1 MNIKYSIVIPTRNRA
16 EYVKYAIQSVL
27 KSPRKDIE
35 LIVSNNFSSDLT
47 KEVLSKITDSRLK
60 VISPDFALPMA
71 GHYEF
76 AISKARGEW
85 ITILGDDDALMPYFF
100 ISLDKYIKNFPNVD
114 IISSARAYYFWKG
127 CEDRYGEIVVN
138 YNLKFNSQL
147 RSTKKDLMSVIKGSR
162 SCFDMPQIYT
172 TCIIK
177 RELFEEIKFNSG
189 GNFYHSII
197 PDMYSVMA
205 LCLSR
210 DKYLRIEEPLFWVGT
225 SNKSIGRADLI
236 YKDAKSFNANKK
248 NNHINIPTEIS
259 NDVSYILHS
268 NKFHPMYMLECF
280 LKTPLNKSS
289 YNTKKTK
296 AIVLASVLNILKKRS
311 KIQKKKLIKELYR
324 ECKRYNIT
332 YSELYFKAVILFF
345 ENSFFILKDRIV
357 NILYQKNFMKSL
369 KLKSNQRAKYPTI
382 LEASNAVDALIN
394 QKK

>member
-1 MNIKYSIVIPTRNRA
+1 
-16 EYVKYAIQSVL
+16 
-27 KSPRKDIE
+27 
-35 LIVSNNFSSDLT
+35 
-47 KEVLSKITDSRLK
+47 
-60 VISPDFALPMA
+60 
-71 GHYEF
+71 
-76 AISKARGEW
+76 
-85 ITILGDDDALMPYFF
+85 
-100 ISLDKYIKNFPNVD
+100 
-114 IISSARAYYFWKG
+114 
-127 CEDRYGEIVVN
+127 
-138 YNLKFNSQL
+138 
-147 RSTKKDLMSVIKGSR
+147 MSVIKGSR